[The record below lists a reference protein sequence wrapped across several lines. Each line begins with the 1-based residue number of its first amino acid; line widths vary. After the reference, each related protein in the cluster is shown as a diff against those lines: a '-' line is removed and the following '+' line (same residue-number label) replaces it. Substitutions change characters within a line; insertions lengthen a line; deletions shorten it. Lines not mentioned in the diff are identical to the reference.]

1 MAGGTVRTPTPL
13 QARDHIRPYPP
24 DEATDFRATC
34 RSLRS
39 GAWRPPRP
47 ARPQYLVMLVLWE
60 QDQISVRDLGAAL
73 RLESSTLSPLLKRL
87 EAAGHVR
94 RERRSDDERTV
105 TLTLTPA
112 RLALRDRACA
122 VPLAMGEA
130 MGLTEEQDS
139 TVKELLRLLTDNV
152 SRS

>member
-1 MAGGTVRTPTPL
+1 MHDQLCFALYAASRAVTARYRPL
-13 QARDHIRPYPP
+13 L
-24 DEATDFRATC
+24 DELDLTY
-34 RSLRS
+34 
-39 GAWRPPRP
+39 
-47 ARPQYLVMLVLWE
+47 PQYLVMLALWE
-60 QDQISVRDLGAAL
+60 QDRISVRDLGAAL

-105 TLTLTPA
+105 TLILTPA
-112 RLALRDRACA
+112 GLALRERARA

-139 TVKELLRLLTDNV
+139 TVKELLRLLTANV